1 MKTFPA
7 VKRYL
12 AKLRSGLVFC
22 PNELSIEV
30 SPPWRARSCV
40 PRRDSSRRMST
51 KHRNRSYTLPGSAA
65 FCLVVAAA
73 LPAFSQ
79 QTQPP
84 HFSADSNLVRLLV
97 TVRNSA
103 TNQIVTNLDKDDFSV
118 ADNNVP
124 QNIAVFERNTSVP
137 LSIAL
142 LVDTSASTAK
152 DLGYETSS
160 IMNFLRALKEAGN
173 SDDALALYSFN
184 WQVRMEVGFTRNERR
199 AEHALKLLHG
209 EGGTSLYDAIYLV
222 SQDIADRDGRHVV
235 IIVTDGGDTTSYKRF
250 DQAVEA
256 ALRSELVLYPIVVI
270 PIENDAGRNTGGE
283 HALDTMAAATGGKP
297 FYPAGANA
305 LDRAFLEILRE
316 LRTQYLIGYY
326 PQNVPATKERY
337 HRVTVS
343 TKQKDLRVSTR
354 TGYYQP

>member
-7 VKRYL
+7 VR
-12 AKLRSGLVFC
+12 RHLVD
-22 PNELSIEV
+22 
-30 SPPWRARSCV
+30 AA
-40 PRRDSSRRMST
+40 
-51 KHRNRSYTLPGSAA
+51 TLISSAA
-65 FCLVVAAA
+65 FCLALVVGP

-79 QTQPP
+79 QSQPP
-84 HFSADSNLVRLLV
+84 RFSIDSNLVRLLV
-97 TVRNSA
+97 TVRDSA
-103 TNQIVTNLDKDDFSV
+103 TNEIVTNLNQADFTV
-118 ADNNVP
+118 ADNDVP
-124 QNIAVFERNTSVP
+124 QKIAVFERNTSVP

-142 LVDTSASTAK
+142 LIDTSASTAK

-160 IMNFLRALKEAGN
+160 IVKFLRALKEAGN

-184 WQVRMEVGFTRNERR
+184 WQVRMEAGFTRNERR

-209 EGGTSLYDAIYLV
+209 EGGTSLYDAVYLV

-235 IIVTDGGDTTSYKRF
+235 IVVTDGGDTTSFKKF
-250 DQAVEA
+250 GDAVEA
-256 ALRSELVLYPIVVI
+256 ALRAEVILYPIVVI

-297 FYPAGANA
+297 FYPAGAHA
-305 LDRAFLEILRE
+305 LDRAFLDILRE

-326 PQNVPATKERY
+326 PQNVPASKERY
-337 HRVTVS
+337 HRVKVATRE
-343 TKQKDLRVSTR
+343 KNLRVSTR